1 MRFPCHPVDA
11 SFFDT
16 APMRFRNTIEL
27 AARPA
32 DVFAIFEDGESW
44 PGWFHGIHKVVWTSD
59 KPYGTVWL
67 TGVTVQERFFRW
79 EQDRRLSFYLTGH
92 SMPLAHA
99 LAEDYL
105 LDEVAAGKTRFTY
118 SVAIEPRLALS
129 MAGPIARRLINSMLR
144 DSCQGLQSYV
154 LKAGTSC
161 RVGEDATK
169 VGVQR

>member
-16 APMRFRNTIEL
+16 APRFRNTVEL

-44 PGWFHGIHKVVWTSD
+44 PRWFHGIHKVVWTSD
-59 KPYGTVWL
+59 KPYGVGTTRTVWL

-79 EQDRRLSFYLTGH
+79 EQDRRFSFYLIGH

-118 SVAIEPRLALS
+118 RVAIEPRLALRLG
-129 MAGPIARRLINSMLR
+129 GPITQTYFGSMFR
-144 DSCQGLQSYV
+144 NGCKGLQSYV
-154 LKAGTSC
+154 LKGGASSS
-161 RVGEDATK
+161 VGGEAP
-169 VGVQR
+169 